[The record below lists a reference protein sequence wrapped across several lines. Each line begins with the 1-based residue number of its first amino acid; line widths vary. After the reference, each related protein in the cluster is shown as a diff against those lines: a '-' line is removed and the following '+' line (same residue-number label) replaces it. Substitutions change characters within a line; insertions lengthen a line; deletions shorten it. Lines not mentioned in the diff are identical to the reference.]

1 MTKLQKAMDE
11 YEYSLKIDRI
21 LNKLNKQLI
30 KAHGKKRIEQIDK
43 RVEFVSHFISC
54 RAVVSHH

>member
-1 MTKLQKAMDE
+1 MTKLQKAIDK

-43 RVEFVSHFISC
+43 RVEFVSRFI
-54 RAVVSHH
+54 R

>member
-1 MTKLQKAMDE
+1 MTKLQKAIDE
-11 YEYSLKIDRI
+11 YEYSLKIDMI

-43 RVEFVSHFISC
+43 RVEFVSRFI
-54 RAVVSHH
+54 R